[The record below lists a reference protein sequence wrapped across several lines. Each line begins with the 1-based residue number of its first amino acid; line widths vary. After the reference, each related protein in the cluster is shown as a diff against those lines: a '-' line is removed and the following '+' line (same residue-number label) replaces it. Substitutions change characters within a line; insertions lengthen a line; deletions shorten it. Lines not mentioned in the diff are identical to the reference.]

1 MAPSM
6 TSMRARKQS
15 WIVFMVNA
23 LGTINAG
30 ETERLCTF
38 ISSVFYRLNN
48 KQIRLGHEGTEKR
61 HLAFFRTVQ
70 RSAFRV
76 GVRGRRFQTPNFHL
90 LNAARTASRYLV
102 TYFSTGNRFCKL
114 RARVISSAYS
124 SSPPKA
130 MPRAMVVIRI
140 GFAGS
145 AVIFFWI

>member
-70 RSAFRV
+70 GSGLEFEI
-76 GVRGRRFQTPNFHL
+76 GVF
-90 LNAARTASRYLV
+90 
-102 TYFSTGNRFCKL
+102 KL
-114 RARVISSAYS
+114 RTSISSTRLAQ
-124 SSPPKA
+124 
-130 MPRAMVVIRI
+130 RA
-140 GFAGS
+140 AT
-145 AVIFFWI
+145 